1 MAAMEQVEW
10 TSGPWFP
17 IEGDPSDEA
26 VRLVLLDYGNAVVEE
41 RVHIFADPYVQV
53 VECEDGDYITWFAP
67 YFEADEPEASVLKR
81 CVLRG
86 YIVEALESR

>member
-41 RVHIFADPYVQV
+41 PCPH
-53 VECEDGDYITWFAP
+53 
-67 YFEADEPEASVLKR
+67 
-81 CVLRG
+81 LR
-86 YIVEALESR
+86 